1 MKVAEQI
8 EQQASQVNEGV
19 AKVGND
25 VSLGIHH
32 AILAGG
38 EPTRKIADF
47 LHGTWLGHPLHPVLT
62 DFTIG
67 AWAMG
72 AAFDLAGGLTNSDS
86 FRQTGDRL
94 TTAGVVCA
102 VPTALTG
109 LVDFST
115 FPEETA
121 KTVTWHGMLNVV
133 NFGLFA
139 MSVRERRRGNRGRG
153 LIFSTIGLGLTAV
166 SAWLGGHLVYKQ
178 QFGVNH
184 ADTFDKPRQWKPV
197 LRADELHDRDPHR
210 VEVDGK
216 GVLLYRDGDNLYAI
230 GSVCSH
236 AGGPLEQG
244 RFQGSCVQCPW
255 HDSVFDMSDGSIV
268 HGPAT
273 NPQPHFE
280 TRVHDGQIEIRLPEE

>member
-1 MKVAEQI
+1 NESASRARVRPPRAMVTRQPRREKPHAPVVLSPQNVHSVRSLFQNTLCFPARIGGSLMKVAEQI

-72 AAFDLAGGLTNSDS
+72 AVFDLAGGLTNSDS

-184 ADTFDKPRQWKPV
+184 ADTFD
-197 LRADELHDRDPHR
+197 
-210 VEVDGK
+210 
-216 GVLLYRDGDNLYAI
+216 
-230 GSVCSH
+230 
-236 AGGPLEQG
+236 
-244 RFQGSCVQCPW
+244 
-255 HDSVFDMSDGSIV
+255 
-268 HGPAT
+268 
-273 NPQPHFE
+273 
-280 TRVHDGQIEIRLPEE
+280 